1 MWHPGSPELVF
12 LQQPCCCCWVEP
24 LNSAHACQRAS
35 IPAWPLSHVCINC
48 LALQSLDFVILK
60 IYDTSTYVNSPF
72 ALTVVKV
79 KMPVA
84 QSCLTLCDPVDCS
97 PPGLSVHGIL
107 QARILE
113 WVAIPLFRGSSW
125 PRVKL
130 GSPAL
135 QVNSLSSEPLSHTA
149 TDCLWKNCITVNSAF
164 GGK

>member
-60 IYDTSTYVNSPF
+60 IYDTSNYVNSPF

-113 WVAIPLFRGSSW
+113 WVAIPFSRGSSR
-125 PRVKL
+125 PRNRT
-130 GSPAL
+130 
-135 QVNSLSSEPLSHTA
+135 QVSHIAGRFFIIWATSEDL
-149 TDCLWKNCITVNSAF
+149 TVEKVF
-164 GGK
+164 FFFKVDHF

>member
-48 LALQSLDFVILK
+48 LALQALDFVILK
-60 IYDTSTYVNSPF
+60 IYDTSNYINSPF

-84 QSCLTLCDPVDCS
+84 QSRLTLCNPMDYTF
-97 PPGLSVHGIL
+97 HGIL

-113 WVAIPLFRGSSW
+113 WVAFPFSRGSSQSGN
-125 PRVKL
+125 RTGV
-130 GSPAL
+130 S
-135 QVNSLSSEPLSHTA
+135 
-149 TDCLWKNCITVNSAF
+149 CIA
-164 GGK
+164 GGFFTNWAIREVQHRLVCMLYIH